1 MDNRFLW
8 LGLTAFIICLALG
21 PVVIP
26 LLHKFKFGQSIRG
39 CGPEEHKKK
48 AGTPTMG
55 GLMFLFAILVA
66 LGIWCEF
73 TPALLVAV
81 FLTFGHAV
89 IGLLDDGI
97 KIVKHRNLGLTA
109 KEKLFLQMLLAA
121 GFIWFAEVNNFST
134 VLWIPGLNW
143 YWDWGMVYYV
153 LVFLLLVGTTNAVNL
168 TDGLDGL
175 VSSVSLPVFFT
186 FGVFALAQNQM
197 DMAYFATAVLGGVA
211 GFLYFN
217 LHPAKV
223 FMGDTGSL
231 ALGGAVAALAMLLK
245 CEVLLIIL
253 GGVYVAETM
262 SVILQVGYFKLT
274 HGKRIFRMAPL
285 HHHFELGG
293 WGEVKTVVIF
303 SLASYVLCVAGF
315 LLWLMK

>member
-48 AGTPTMG
+48 AGTPIMG

-73 TPALLVAV
+73 TPSLWVAV

-134 VLWIPGLNW
+134 VLWIPGVNW
-143 YWDWGMVYYV
+143 YWDWGMGYYV
-153 LVFLLLVGTTNAVNL
+153 LVFLQLLGTTNAVNL

-175 VSSVSLPVFFT
+175 VTSVSLPVFLT
-186 FGVFALAQNQM
+186 LGVFALAQGQE
-197 DMAYFATAVLGGVA
+197 DMAYFATAIIGALA
-211 GFLYFN
+211 GFLFYN
-217 LHPAKV
+217 RHPAQV

-245 CEVLLIIL
+245 CEVLLIVL
-253 GGVYVAETM
+253 GGVYVAETV

-274 HGKRIFRMAPL
+274 HGKRIFRMSPL

-293 WGEVKTVVIF
+293 WGEVKTVIIF
-303 SLASYVLCVAGF
+303 TLASYVLCATGF
-315 LLWLMK
+315 LLWRIR